1 MKDRRSASRYARTVA
16 IVAGALLG
24 LVQLAYATTS
34 TTGIVLGENS
44 NITMTKGKP
53 IVGGTTVTANNLSFF
68 TGSIVASAT
77 TGVGIDLPSA
87 DNVAKI
93 CATAGSSIVVGSGS
107 TCGAR
112 TTDDTSP
119 LLATL
124 SAATVEAGTFATY
137 LSGLKPTQT
146 LGDVSVPASGKYTIN
161 VGPNQN
167 IIQIGT
173 LTTGK
178 SATIN
183 IKATIGLRPAVVVIN
198 VTGAVNLGDGTAIR
212 LLGPT
217 APNRLI
223 WNIESTNPSLGNASV
238 FSGTLLNV
246 PTTASNCTAGA
257 LTIDGAIM
265 CSGAITLGT
274 LSLEVGPFLQP
285 VKGTS
290 MGLNAARFGLLNALS
305 QSVALASCLPSS
317 SLSVL
322 IQGSNVTSYVPK
334 GAWSAA
340 GTGIS
345 VVPVEGA
352 GSSAVI
358 TTPNV
363 VNSCSSNSVTGQTV
377 CTANNTDV
385 YLLSGST
392 LSNTLTSSGSGSLSF
407 SGGSCTNCGVVVN
420 AAADTATIGLSLAT
434 GGGYQ
439 FLNLATNSF
448 QTPIATGTGSTG
460 ISEDIAIDPVRNFI
474 LSPTE
479 AGEYEIVKT
488 TPAISLYENTANA
501 GAVFDSAAEDCS
513 TGVALSSDEFT
524 GNIFIA
530 DLTQA
535 TFTSG
540 TPAGTWSAPSQL
552 QSLPEFINLSAGTSG
567 LAVAPGTHLAV
578 VTGEFGASDFGG
590 LQLPAT
596 SGTGTPAVVDYVA
609 ANVPNDPSGNP
620 WQMGLDPHTVT
631 AYVSPANGKGYA
643 LIANTPSP
651 TYLAV
656 VDIQAL
662 LAAPRSGAH
671 TVDPTVDLVATGVVR
686 FVAVP

>member
-1 MKDRRSASRYARTVA
+1 M
-16 IVAGALLG
+16 
-24 LVQLAYATTS
+24 
-34 TTGIVLGENS
+34 
-44 NITMTKGKP
+44 
-53 IVGGTTVTANNLSFF
+53 
-68 TGSIVASAT
+68 
-77 TGVGIDLPSA
+77 PSA
-87 DNVAKI
+87 DNVAKT

-107 TCGAR
+107 TCGAQ
-112 TTDDTSP
+112 TTNDTSP
-119 LLATL
+119 LLATM
-124 SAATVEAGTFATY
+124 SAAITEAGTFATY
-137 LSGLKPTQT
+137 LSGLAPTQT
-146 LGDVSVPASGKYTIN
+146 LGDISVPVSGKYTIN

-173 LTTGK
+173 LTTGT

-183 IKATIGLRPAVVVIN
+183 IQATIGLRPAVVVIN
-198 VTGAVNLGDGTAIR
+198 VTGTVNLGDGTAIR

-217 APNRLI
+217 APNRVI

-274 LSLEVGPFLQP
+274 LSMEGAPFLQP
-285 VKGTS
+285 LHGTS
-290 MGLNAARFGLLNALS
+290 MGLHAVRFGLLNALA

-334 GAWSAA
+334 GAWSTAVA
-340 GTGIS
+340 GIS

-352 GSSAVI
+352 GSSAVV
-358 TTPNV
+358 TTPNA

-385 YLLSGST
+385 YLLAGST
-392 LSNTLTSSGSGSLSF
+392 LATTLTSSGTGSLGF

-420 AAADTATIGLSLAT
+420 AVTNTATLGLSLAT

-448 QTPIATGTGSTG
+448 QTPIATGTSTNA
-460 ISEDIAIDPVRNFI
+460 ISEDIAIDPIRNFI

-479 AGEYEIVKT
+479 AGDYEIVKT
-488 TPAISLYENTANA
+488 APSTSLYENTTNA
-501 GAVFDSAAEDCS
+501 GAVFDSSAEDCT

-552 QSLPEFINLSAGTSG
+552 ESLPEFVSLAAGASG

-578 VTGEFGASDFGG
+578 VTGEFGGSAFGG
-590 LQLPAT
+590 MQLPAT
-596 SGTGTPAVVDYVA
+596 SGTGTPALVDYVV
-609 ANVPNDPSGNP
+609 ANVPNDPSGAP

-631 AYVSPANGKGYA
+631 AYVSPANAKAYA
-643 LIANTPSP
+643 LIANIASP
-651 TYLAV
+651 TFLAV

-662 LAAPRSGAH
+662 LAATRSRTH
-671 TVDPTVDLVATGVVR
+671 TVDPTVDLVATGVIR